1 MDLAKF
7 IAIIISIFA
16 IAVIMSM
23 VGRGGGNFYT
33 PLLILAGLS
42 IHKAACT
49 SQFILT
55 VAALAAA
62 GIFYKKRFIDWKLA
76 LIIDPPTDIMAFVG
90 GVFSGYFNTAFLKV
104 ILAGLLLLASYF
116 MFIEVSEKR
125 LGYLRSKKGFWF
137 WRRHYGEYDYTV
149 DLRYALPITA
159 LTGLFAGMVGIS
171 GGSFKIPMMV
181 LLCGVPMRIAVG
193 TSSLM
198 IGLTA
203 FMGFLGHFVA
213 GHFDWRTALP
223 VAIAGLVG
231 GIIGGKISVQI
242 SANKLKKIFGIT
254 TAIAG
259 LLMVWKTF
267 Q

>member
-1 MDLAKF
+1 MDLAKL
-7 IAIIISIFA
+7 IIVVGIFA

-33 PLLILAGLS
+33 PLLLILGGLS

-55 VAALAAA
+55 IAALAAA

-90 GVFSGYFNTAFLKV
+90 GMFSGYFNTAALQFL
-104 ILAGLLLLASYF
+104 LAGLLFLASYF
-116 MFIEVSEKR
+116 MFIQVSEKR
-125 LGYLRSKKGFWF
+125 LEYLRNKKGFWF
-137 WRRHYGEYDYTV
+137 WHRHYEEYDYTV

-159 LTGLFAGMVGIS
+159 LTGLFSGMVGIS
-171 GGSFKIPMMV
+171 GGSFKIPLMV

-198 IGLTA
+198 VGLTA
-203 FMGFLGHFVA
+203 LMGFLGHSIA
-213 GHFDWRTALP
+213 GHFDWRIALP

-242 SANKLKKIFGIT
+242 PPDKLKKIFGIT
-254 TAIAG
+254 TAVAG
-259 LLMVWKTF
+259 LLMVWKIF

>member
-1 MDLAKF
+1 MNLAKLIVITF
-7 IAIIISIFA
+7 GIFA
-16 IAVIMSM
+16 ISVIMSM

-90 GVFSGYFNTAFLKV
+90 GMFSGYFNTTALKLL
-104 ILAGLLLLASYF
+104 LAGLLFLASYF
-116 MFIEVSEKR
+116 MFIQVSQKR
-125 LGYLRSKKGFWF
+125 LECLRNKRGFWF
-137 WRRHYGEYDYTV
+137 WHRRYGEYDYTV

-171 GGSFKIPMMV
+171 GGSFKIPLMV
-181 LLCGVPMRIAVG
+181 LLCGVPMRVAIG

-198 IGLTA
+198 VGLTA
-203 FMGFLGHFVA
+203 LMGFLGHFIA
-213 GHFDWRTALP
+213 GHFDWRIALP

-231 GIIGGKISVQI
+231 GIIGGKISVQA
-242 SANKLKKIFGIT
+242 SSNKLKKIFGVT
-254 TAIAG
+254 TAVAG
-259 LLMVWKTF
+259 LLMVWKIF

>member
-1 MDLAKF
+1 LAKLIV
-7 IAIIISIFA
+7 IAFGIFA
-16 IAVIMSM
+16 ISVIMSM

-33 PLLILAGLS
+33 PLLILGGLS

-55 VAALAAA
+55 FAAFAAA

-90 GVFSGYFNTAFLKV
+90 GMFSGYFNTTALKLL
-104 ILAGLLLLASYF
+104 LAGLLFLASYF
-116 MFIEVSEKR
+116 MFIQVSQKR
-125 LGYLRSKKGFWF
+125 LEYLRNKRGFWF
-137 WRRHYGEYDYTV
+137 WHRRYGEYDYTV

-171 GGSFKIPMMV
+171 GGSFKIPLMV
-181 LLCGVPMRIAVG
+181 LLCGVPMRVAIG

-198 IGLTA
+198 VSLTA
-203 FMGFLGHFVA
+203 LMGFLGHFIA
-213 GHFDWRTALP
+213 GHFDWRIALP

-231 GIIGGKISVQI
+231 GIIGGKISVQT
-242 SANKLKKIFGIT
+242 SSNKLKKIFGVT
-254 TAIAG
+254 TAVAG
-259 LLMVWKTF
+259 LLMVWKIF

>member
-1 MDLAKF
+1 MAKF
-7 IAIIISIFA
+7 IAIIISIFGIA
-16 IAVIMSM
+16 IIMSM

-33 PLLILAGLS
+33 PLLILGGLS

-55 VAALAAA
+55 FAAFAAA
-62 GIFYKKRFIDWKLA
+62 GIFYKKRYIDWKLA

-90 GVFSGYFNTAFLKV
+90 GMFSGYFNTTLLKV
-104 ILAGLLLLASYF
+104 ILAGLLFLASYF
-116 MFIEVSEKR
+116 MFIHVSEKQ
-125 LGYLRSKKGFWF
+125 LGYLRNKKGGWF
-137 WRRHYGEYDYTV
+137 WHRHYGEYDYTV

-171 GGSFKIPMMV
+171 GGSFKIPLMV
-181 LLCGVPMRIAVG
+181 LHCGVPMRIAVG

-198 IGLTA
+198 VGLTA
-203 FMGFLGHFVA
+203 LMGFLGHAVA
-213 GHFDWRTALP
+213 GHFDWHIALP
-223 VAIAGLVG
+223 VAVAGLTG

-242 SANKLKKIFGIT
+242 PPDKLKRIFGVT
-254 TAIAG
+254 TAAAG
-259 LLMVWKTF
+259 LLMVWKIF